1 MTGVPPA
8 DSLIVRIIGV
18 GCSSSREHS
27 STSFLLEYAGQ
38 KLAIDCPHPILHQVH
53 DAGGGDARLID
64 DWIITHIHAD
74 HASGLESLAFSRWY
88 GAHKKTNV
96 VGVGAVL
103 EDLLQIHDVSALSK
117 QTTITGERDPL
128 RARDVYNSVLL
139 RYDEPVQLGLFSVEI
154 AKATHVVP
162 TTAVRVTAPNGR
174 SFAYSADTVF
184 DSELLSWLASADV
197 FAHDCAGGPIH
208 ASCDELLLETPVQ
221 DRSRCLLVHRSDLSA
236 GTVYNMRE
244 AGFVIPQAG
253 HTVTLAQDG
262 TLEHRA
268 LRINN

>member
-1 MTGVPPA
+1 MYPV
-8 DSLIVRIIGV
+8 DSLVVRVIGV

-27 STSFLLEYAGQ
+27 STSFVLEYGGQ

-53 DAGGGDARLID
+53 VAGGGDARLID

-88 GAHKKTNV
+88 GAGKKTNV
-96 VGVGAVL
+96 VGVREVL
-103 EDLLQIHDVSALSK
+103 EALLQIHDVSALST
-117 QTTITGERDPL
+117 QTTITGELDPL
-128 RARDVYNSVLL
+128 RARDVYNAVLL

-154 AKATHVVP
+154 ARATHVVP
-162 TTAVRVTAPNGR
+162 TTAIRVTAPNGR

-184 DSELLSWLASADV
+184 DSELLSWLTSADV

-208 ASCDELLLETPVQ
+208 ASCDELLLKTPVQ
-221 DRSRCLLVHRSDLSA
+221 ERSRCLLVHRSDLA
-236 GTVYNMRE
+236 GSVVYNMRE

-253 HTVTLAQDG
+253 HTVTLTRAG
-262 TLEHRA
+262 TTEHHA
-268 LRINN
+268 LKIPH